1 MGSFQILEHTA
12 DVGIRATGDS
22 LEEVFKQAA
31 LGLAEI
37 LGASRPGAHGEDFRL
52 DLEAADVA
60 ALLVY
65 WLSDILYLQESR
77 DALITDVRPAK
88 IDEHHARGTLTL
100 APRGEERL
108 AGTAVKAVTYHQ
120 LKVRETDEGWVA
132 EVYLDV

>member
-37 LGASRPGAHGEDFRL
+37 LGAWRPGAGGEDFRL

-77 DALITDVRPAK
+77 DALITDVRPAN
-88 IDEHHARGTLTL
+88 IGEHHARGTLRL
-100 APRGEERL
+100 APRGQEQL

-120 LKVRETDEGWVA
+120 LKVRETDEGWLA